1 MESLTYAS
9 NLPVSLD
16 NPTFSIY
23 SAGSVVIGNKIFS
36 IGGVSLNKETNCVY
50 YANILEDG
58 ELSEWHIQPALPK
71 ALSNPICLV
80 INNKLYVFGGL
91 VSYQPVDS
99 VYSSNIHS
107 DGTLGKW
114 TTEIN
119 LPKKMIGSS
128 IVYANGY
135 LYLIGGFETSC
146 GTISKKVYISTV
158 YDNGT
163 ICNWGETNSLPRCL
177 FRACAVVDFKQNIQ
191 LFGGYDIHGIS
202 NIVTISKKNVNG
214 TVDKWLDTY
223 KTIEPLSSFNT
234 IVLDNYVLFI
244 TWNIVNDLSVAKVYY
259 ARRSLDGSIGHWTP
273 ICILPI
279 TVVTGVCCE
288 ASGRLYITFTAGID
302 TPKAGIYYLD
312 LNQYL

>member
-1 MESLTYAS
+1 MKSLIYAS
-9 NLPVSLD
+9 NLPKSLD
-16 NPTFSIY
+16 NPTITISD
-23 SAGSVVIGNKIFS
+23 AGSVSINGKIFS
-36 IGGVSLNKETNCVY
+36 IGGKVLDKEVDDVY
-50 YANILEDG
+50 YTNTLADG
-58 ELSEWHIQPALPK
+58 TLSEWHVQPALPNK
-71 ALSNPICLV
+71 LSNPICLV

-91 VSYQPVDS
+91 VKYQPIDS

-107 DGTLGKW
+107 NGTLGKW

-135 LYLIGGFETSC
+135 LYLIGGFETGC

-163 ICNWGETNSLPRCL
+163 ICHWGETNNLPRCL

-191 LFGGYDIHGIS
+191 LFGGYDINGIS
-202 NIVTISKKNVNG
+202 NVVIISKKNING
-214 TVDKWLDTY
+214 TVDRWLDTY

-234 IVLDNYVLFI
+234 VVLDYSVFFI
-244 TWNIVNDLSVAKVYY
+244 TSIIVKDLPVTKVYY

-273 ICILPI
+273 ICTLPT

-288 ASGRLYITFTAGID
+288 SFNRLYITFNAGVD
-302 TPKAGIYYLD
+302 TPKVGIYYLD